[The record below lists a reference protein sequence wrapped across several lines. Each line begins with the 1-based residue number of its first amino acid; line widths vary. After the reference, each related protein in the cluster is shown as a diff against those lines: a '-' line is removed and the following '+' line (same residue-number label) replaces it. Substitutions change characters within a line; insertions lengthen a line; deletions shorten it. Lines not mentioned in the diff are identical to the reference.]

1 MTVAG
6 LSREVTQNL
15 EKGSWIRKLF
25 DEGARLK
32 KEFGADKVFDFS
44 LGNPVAEPPETFKR
58 RFAKRLKQGGTDTY
72 KTRGFRR
79 REKRLR
85 AFCQSGFRQKFPPG
99 IQS

>member
-44 LGNPVAEPPETFKR
+44 IGNPVAEPPETFKK
-58 RFAKRLKQGGTDTY
+58 ALCEAADGTDTY
-72 KTRGFRR
+72 KTKGFRR
-79 REKRLR
+79 REKRLP

-99 IQS
+99 IQL

>member
-44 LGNPVAEPPETFKR
+44 IGNPVAEPPETFKKG
-58 RFAKRLKQGGTDTY
+58 A
-72 KTRGFRR
+72 
-79 REKRLR
+79 LR
-85 AFCQSGFRQKFPPG
+85 SG
-99 IQS
+99 